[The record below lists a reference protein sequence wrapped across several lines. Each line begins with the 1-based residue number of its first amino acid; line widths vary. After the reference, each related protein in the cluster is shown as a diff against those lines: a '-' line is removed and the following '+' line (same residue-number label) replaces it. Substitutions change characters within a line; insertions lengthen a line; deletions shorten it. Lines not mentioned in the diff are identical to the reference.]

1 MYRYLWSNGPKEC
14 LEFADYSF
22 DEHFKQPIPS
32 FPPRALLYD
41 YITGRGEQGDLK
53 KYVRFSTQ
61 VLHVDYSEGSGKFNI
76 TVKDLAKDHE
86 YVETFDYVVVA
97 TGHFSVPNVPAF
109 AGIEKFPGRVMHS
122 HDFREAREFT
132 GKHLLVVGGSYSAED
147 IALQCHKY
155 GAASVTISHRTKAM
169 GFHWPDG
176 IEEVPLLLKL
186 DGNTAHF
193 KDGSRRDVD
202 AIILCTGYQHHF
214 PFLQDSLRLKTHNRL
229 YPGGMY
235 KGVVWTENPQ
245 LMYLGM
251 QDQFYTFSMFD
262 AQAWYARD
270 VIMGRISLPSKAA
283 METDIAQW
291 KTREENL
298 QNPFE
303 QIDFQTDYSKDLCAA
318 VDYPQLDWDMAA
330 DLFKEWEHDKEHSIT
345 GYRNKAF
352 TSPVTGTRAPVHHT
366 PWIEALDDSM
376 ETFLAS
382 K

>member
-1 MYRYLWSNGPKEC
+1 
-14 LEFADYSF
+14 
-22 DEHFKQPIPS
+22 
-32 FPPRALLYD
+32 
-41 YITGRGEQGDLK
+41 
-53 KYVRFSTQ
+53 
-61 VLHVDYSEGSGKFNI
+61 
-76 TVKDLAKDHE
+76 
-86 YVETFDYVVVA
+86 
-97 TGHFSVPNVPAF
+97 
-109 AGIEKFPGRVMHS
+109 
-122 HDFREAREFT
+122 
-132 GKHLLVVGGSYSAED
+132 
-147 IALQCHKY
+147 
-155 GAASVTISHRTKAM
+155 
-169 GFHWPDG
+169 
-176 IEEVPLLLKL
+176 
-186 DGNTAHF
+186 
-193 KDGSRRDVD
+193 
-202 AIILCTGYQHHF
+202 
-214 PFLQDSLRLKTHNRL
+214 
-229 YPGGMY
+229 
-235 KGVVWTENPQ
+235 VVWTENPQ